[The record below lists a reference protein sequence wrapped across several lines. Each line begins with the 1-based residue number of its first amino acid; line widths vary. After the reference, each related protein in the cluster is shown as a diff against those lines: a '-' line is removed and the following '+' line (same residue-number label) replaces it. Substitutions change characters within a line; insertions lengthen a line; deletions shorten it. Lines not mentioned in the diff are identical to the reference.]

1 MSVLQTVKETIGLEE
16 SALEY
21 ECNACGAQFNSG
33 TEPGSYW
40 FECPECGEDDAA
52 EL

>member
-16 SALEY
+16 SAPEY
-21 ECNACGAQFNSG
+21 ECNACGAQFHSG

-40 FECPECGEDDAA
+40 FECPGCGEDDAT
-52 EL
+52 EV